1 MTYQQNFLQ
10 ANGLLLQCLPVAKI
24 LTLTVFSTIAV
35 PAAAIVLLAAD
46 RAGAQTSRACESLY
60 NPGTAQQRTKAGLLD
75 GRVGPIK
82 LVNNTATAT
91 IISLYHPEAPK
102 RVFKYW
108 FAEPG
113 QSYLLGTDNYS
124 SDWGIQVDE
133 GPICLVG
140 RVSTWDGQTFTTFP
154 SRLYIADF
162 PLTAAAPVT
171 RGQAPAQAPSP
182 ALQTPETYETI
193 ATKQIATGEAR
204 DGLISLLRAADLYR
218 ANGRVKEEQR
228 VRDRIQ
234 AIRKTDSASTPDS
247 TLKR

>member
-1 MTYQQNFLQ
+1 MTDQQNVLQ
-10 ANGLLLQCLPVAKI
+10 ASGRSLPCLPIAKM
-24 LTLTVFSTIAV
+24 LTLTVFSAIAV
-35 PAAAIVLLAAD
+35 PTAAIVLLAVD
-46 RAGAQTSRACESLY
+46 RAGAQTSPTCESSY

-91 IISLYHPEAPK
+91 IISLYHPDAPK

-133 GPICLVG
+133 GPICLIG
-140 RVSTWDGQTFTTFP
+140 RVSTWDGRTFTTFP
-154 SRLYIADF
+154 SRLYIADV
-162 PLTAAAPVT
+162 PLTAPAPIT
-171 RGQAPAQAPSP
+171 RGQAPAQTPSP
-182 ALQTPETYETI
+182 ALQTPEAYETI
-193 ATKQIATGEAR
+193 ATKQIAKGEAR

-228 VRDRIQ
+228 VRDRIK
-234 AIRKTDSASTPDS
+234 AIRNTDNASAPDS